1 MKNRNI
7 LCRGRYGLTC
17 VLSVCILLL
26 LWKCPVWAAADQF
39 SVMQWNRELQ
49 ALESIGRKTGIEICT
64 DQKTQDMTETV
75 PVCYDPRSLQLV
87 TPVRDQQNLA
97 LCWDY
102 AGITLM
108 ESALLIKG
116 YRGADVDLSELH
128 GAYAAY
134 HLQADASSFGQFC
147 RRTNTR
153 TAVFEA
159 ALAGMGPVPETEVP
173 MRQITDDFMLPE
185 QELYR
190 QQYKVLSVGTQ
201 PLADADACKSRIL
214 QTGGL
219 MISYYSYGLYYRDR
233 ADGSG
238 DSSYYFP
245 YVTKSLN
252 HTVEVVGWDDTYGAE
267 HFVKKPQ
274 KDGAWLVK
282 NSWGQKGYQGIG
294 SGFYWIS
301 YEDGSLQKQ
310 LALSVQMSEKLVQI
324 KPPAAE
330 SSRQEEKQG
339 EEEKVNSDPPPTWEE
354 RKECALWQM
363 PVIEEIQPGKKHAVK
378 DRLSM
383 QRKLVS
389 RF

>member
-1 MKNRNI
+1 MENRS
-7 LCRGRYGLTC
+7 LSYCRYGLAGF
-17 VLSVCILLL
+17 LSVCMLLL
-26 LWKCPVWAAADQF
+26 FLKMSVFAAADSF

-49 ALESIGRKTGIEICT
+49 ALESLGRKAGTEIETEQNVQTG
-64 DQKTQDMTETV
+64 TECL
-75 PVCYDPRSLQLV
+75 PASYDPRQEQMV
-87 TPVRDQQNLA
+87 TPVKDQRDLA

-102 AGITLM
+102 AGIALM
-108 ESALLIKG
+108 ESALLRKG

-134 HLQADASSFGQFC
+134 HLQAADSSFQQFC
-147 RRTNTR
+147 RRTNSR
-153 TAVFEA
+153 TALFEA
-159 ALAGMGPVPETEVP
+159 TLAGMGPVPEAEVP
-173 MRQITDDFMLPE
+173 MRQITDEVSLTE

-190 QQYKVLSVGTQ
+190 QQYKVVSVKTL
-201 PLADADACKSRIL
+201 PLADTDACKRQIL

-233 ADGSG
+233 ADGGG
-238 DSSYYFP
+238 DTSYYFP

-252 HTVEVVGWDDTYGAE
+252 HTAEVVGWDDTYSAGQ
-267 HFVKKPQ
+267 FVKMPP

-282 NSWGQKGYQGIG
+282 NSWGQKGYHGAG

-301 YEDGSLQKQ
+301 YEDGSLREQ
-310 LALSVQMSEKLVQI
+310 LALSVQMSGKLMQH
-324 KPPAAE
+324 KMKAAD
-330 SSRQEEKQG
+330 SSRQEEKQE
-339 EEEKVNSDPPPTWEE
+339 EEEKVISDPPPTWEE

-363 PVIEEIQPGKKHAVK
+363 PVIEEIEPGRKHAVM

-383 QRKLVS
+383 QRKLVN

>member
-1 MKNRNI
+1 MGNRI
-7 LCRGRYGLTC
+7 RFYCSRYGLTGF
-17 VLSVCILLL
+17 LSVCILLL
-26 LWKCPVWAAADQF
+26 SLKKPVFAKTDSF

-49 ALESIGRKTGIEICT
+49 ALETLGKKAGNEIGAERNV
-64 DQKTQDMTETV
+64 QSVTEHM
-75 PVCYDPRSLQLV
+75 PVSYDPRHRQLV
-87 TPVRDQQNLA
+87 TPVRDQQEWA

-102 AGITLM
+102 AGIALM
-108 ESALLIKG
+108 ESALLKKG
-116 YRGADVDLSELH
+116 YGRADVDLSELH

-134 HLQADASSFGQFC
+134 CLQADGSSFSQFC

-153 TAVFEA
+153 TALFEA
-159 ALAGMGPVPETEVP
+159 ALAGMGPVQEVEVP
-173 MRQITDDFMLPE
+173 MRQITDDFALTE
-185 QELYR
+185 RELCR
-190 QQYKVLSVGTQ
+190 QQYKVLSVRTQ
-201 PLADADACKSRIL
+201 PLADTNACKMQIL

-219 MISYYSYGLYYRDR
+219 MISYYSYGLYYRNR

-252 HTVEVVGWDDTYGAE
+252 HTVEVVGWDDTYKAE
-267 HFVKKPQ
+267 HFVKMPQ

-282 NSWGQKGYQGIG
+282 NSWGQKGYKGAG

-310 LALSVQMSEKLVQI
+310 LALSVQMSEKPVQD
-324 KPPAAE
+324 KLPEAE
-330 SSRQEEKQG
+330 SSRQEEEQE
-339 EEEKVNSDPPPTWEE
+339 EEEKVISDPPPTWEE

-363 PVIEEIQPGKKHAVK
+363 PVIEEIQPGRKHAVR

-383 QRKLVS
+383 QRKLVN